1 MSPPRCLISLEQIL
15 VGHLYCLLAPTMDK
29 HAPSIVAALLYFLL
43 VEETVL
49 SAKSGVQERR
59 KKSV

>member
-1 MSPPRCLISLEQIL
+1 
-15 VGHLYCLLAPTMDK
+15 MDK